1 MDGSAR
7 AKSACFGSSHNDDDD
22 DDDDNDDGDDD
33 DNLPRK
39 CAIRDLG
46 RTRAYSPRLR
56 GPMPYP
62 LGHKANCA
70 ASKSG
75 LLQPPNRSGV
85 ARRPSLAAA
94 GPAPCGAGAL
104 ALLIQPRRGRS
115 AA

>member
-1 MDGSAR
+1 
-7 AKSACFGSSHNDDDD
+7 
-22 DDDDNDDGDDD
+22 
-33 DNLPRK
+33 
-39 CAIRDLG
+39 
-46 RTRAYSPRLR
+46 
-56 GPMPYP
+56 